1 MQRIPKFA
9 VMMVLTIFLF
19 VIMLAVF
26 STTNAAP
33 SAASSAILPATDE
46 IDKYIAVTFGDDADI
61 GDSFIGSN
69 AELGADRIVLSVTA
83 NGGCPGGYPNLV
95 SVFGSRWDTSTTP
108 DSIVGAATLFEGV
121 DFSSDVALTSDNGGF
136 KFDNSVLFARTGAM
150 GVMANPLKSASNSE
164 FEDTGGVTTDCSA
177 TVPLTLGNGVSGG
190 HSFTQLLTDLQAWK
204 TFLSGLA
211 TEYDIDA
218 NNVADYSNNP
228 ATNGTGGFR
237 TNYDA
242 FDTNN
247 DGVVVIDVDP
257 DSDPTKGDPFKVENI
272 DWVIEGAGDKLIVF
286 RLLEGSDMQVNNAS
300 ILMGAN
306 YAASSSAN
314 FINEIGIIF
323 LSYQEGSGSSD
334 SVFNAGS
341 NVILNGVAW
350 WDLNVVGEGGPTS
363 INTNLIYNN
372 SQGCGQLISQKVN
385 LQGARWSRC
394 SSMVTPEPAVIGDYV
409 WLDEN
414 GDGIQDAGESGIPNV
429 TIELQDGIC
438 TPGSNCPTT
447 TTDTNGRYLFT
458 NVISNTYTVVV
469 NTSTLPA
476 GLAAN
481 PTYDEDGGGDSS
493 SSATVTHGQEYSTA
507 DFGYNWVSPTD
518 SGTPPMGA
526 TGAIG
531 DRVWIDADGNGV
543 QDPGEAGLAGV
554 TVSLLT
560 DDNGDGVYGGAGDNS
575 ATTTT
580 TNEAGNYIF
589 DGLSPGS
596 YVVEVTSPVGY
607 TQTGDPDTTLDN
619 KTTDPVVLGP
629 GDVYLNADF
638 GYQPSGNSSAIGD
651 TIFLDTNG
659 DGNEDAG
666 ELGISG
672 VTVALL
678 DNSGNVIAT
687 TITDA
692 SGTYSFPGLPSGT
705 YTVWV
710 NDTTNILG
718 ELNQSSTPDN
728 SINGG
733 QPCGA
738 CNQQNTLTV
747 DGASDNANQDF
758 GYVPDS
764 HSSGDG
770 IIGDTIFLDSDGS
783 ATLDTGEGLEGVTV
797 RLYDSTGTHFLA
809 ATTTNKNGN
818 YYFGGLSDKLTYVV
832 KVDTSTLPN
841 GGVGMTNS
849 IDPDGG
855 NDSESSTNLSLATNG
870 IDLDQDFGYT
880 VTTPNTINGTVW
892 EDSDANGTLDE
903 AGTGI
908 SGVTVVLY
916 DNNGNVVASTV
927 TDSNGDYSFPGLPDG
942 TYSVDVTD
950 DNQVLDGFWHSDG
963 PNDGLNNN
971 SQDDPYTVTVSSGST
986 NDTADFGYYKDS
998 AGLGNLVWDDTNND
1012 GLQAGESGIFG
1023 VEVVLT
1029 ITYPNGDV
1037 VSMTTTTDSS
1047 GLYSFGSL
1055 LLDEN
1060 YNGSG
1065 TSPTY
1070 IISIVAQT
1078 ALTNY
1083 YGGVF
1088 YATTPNI
1095 GDGSNDSDDP
1105 HGVTALPIQGT
1116 VDDTFDFGFTLTP
1129 TAVNLQGIK
1138 VSLNPALPTVAL
1150 MFFAFLVV
1158 SIGTAVS
1165 LHHRKE

>member
-1 MQRIPKFA
+1 
-9 VMMVLTIFLF
+9 MMILTIFLF
-19 VIMLAVF
+19 VIMLVVF

-33 SAASSAILPATDE
+33 SAILPATDE
-46 IDKYIAVTFGDDADI
+46 IDKYVIITLGDDSNI
-61 GDSFIGSN
+61 GDSLIVSN
-69 AELGADRIVLSVTA
+69 SELGADHTVLSVPAASANCPA
-83 NGGCPGGYPNLV
+83 NGGFPNLA

-108 DSIVGAATLFEGV
+108 DSMVGAAALFEGV
-121 DFSSDVALTSDNGGF
+121 DFSGDAALTSNNGGV
-136 KFDNSVLFARTGAM
+136 KFDNSALFAPTGLM
-150 GVMANPLKSASNSE
+150 GIMANPLKSASNSV
-164 FEDTGGVTTDCSA
+164 FEDTGGITTDCSA
-177 TVPLTLGNGVSGG
+177 TVALTLGNGASGG
-190 HSFTQLLTDLQAWK
+190 HSFTQLLTDFQAWK

-218 NNVADYSNNP
+218 SNVDDYSNNM
-228 ATNGTGGFR
+228 ATNGIGGFR
-237 TNYDA
+237 INYDA

-247 DGVVVIDVDP
+247 DGVVVIDIDP
-257 DSDPTKGDPFKVENI
+257 ASDSAKDDPFKVENI

-286 RLLEGSDMQVNNAS
+286 RLLEGSNMEASNAS
-300 ILMGAN
+300 IMLETN
-306 YAASSSAN
+306 YAAASSTNS
-314 FINEIGIIF
+314 IRELGVIF
-323 LSYQEGSGSSD
+323 LSYQEGLLSPGSSD
-334 SVFNAGS
+334 TVFNAGS
-341 NVILNGVAW
+341 SVILNGVAW
-350 WDLNVVGEGGPTS
+350 WDLNVVGEGGPTNMNTS
-363 INTNLIYNN
+363 INYNN
-372 SQGCGQLISQKVN
+372 SQGCGQFVSQKVN
-385 LQGARWSRC
+385 LQNARWSRC
-394 SSMVTPEPAVIGDYV
+394 SGMVAPDPAVIGDYV

-438 TPGSNCPTT
+438 TPSSDCPTT

-493 SSATVTHGQEYSTA
+493 SSATVTHGQEYNTA

-518 SGTPPMGA
+518 SSTPPMGA

-531 DRVWIDADGNGV
+531 DRVWIDANGDGL

-560 DDNGDGVYGGAGDNS
+560 DDNDDGVYGGAGDNS

-596 YVVEVTSPVGY
+596 YVVEVTSPAGY

-638 GYQPSGNSSAIGD
+638 GYQPSGSSSTIGD

-666 ELGISG
+666 ELGIPG

-710 NDTTNILG
+710 NDTINVLG

-728 SINGG
+728 STNGG
-733 QPCGA
+733 QPCGT
-738 CNQQNTLTV
+738 CNQQNTITV
-747 DGASDNANQDF
+747 DGVSDNLNQDF

-770 IIGDTIFLDSDGS
+770 IIGDTIFLDRDGS
-783 ATLDTGEGLEGVTV
+783 TTLDTGEGLEGVTV
-797 RLYDSTGTHFLA
+797 GLYDSTGTHLL
-809 ATTTNKNGN
+809 ATTTTDENGN
-818 YYFGGLSDKLTYVV
+818 YYFGGLSDTLTYAV

-849 IDPDGG
+849 IDPNGG
-855 NDSESSTNLSLATNG
+855 NDSESSTNLALATNG

-880 VTTPNTINGTVW
+880 VTTPNTISGTVW
-892 EDSDANGTLDE
+892 EDNDADGTLNE

-908 SGVTVVLY
+908 SDVTVVLY

-950 DNQVLDGFWHSDG
+950 DDQVLDGFWHSDG

-986 NDTADFGYYKDS
+986 NDTADFGYYKDP
-998 AGLGNLVWDDTNND
+998 AGLGNLVWNDDNYD
-1012 GLQAGESGIFG
+1012 GLQAGESGIPD
-1023 VEVVLT
+1023 VEVMLT

-1037 VSMTTTTDSS
+1037 VSMMTTTDSS
-1047 GLYSFGSL
+1047 GFYSFGNL

-1070 IISIVAQT
+1070 IISIVGQT
-1078 ALTNY
+1078 VLTDY
-1083 YGGVF
+1083 YGGAVV
-1088 YATTPNI
+1088 YATKRNK

-1116 VDDTFDFGFTLTP
+1116 IDDTFDFGFTVNP
-1129 TAVNLQGIK
+1129 TAIHLQGIK
-1138 VSLNPALPTVAL
+1138 VGLNPALPTGAL
-1150 MFFAFLVV
+1150 MFFAFLVI

-1165 LHHRKE
+1165 IYHRKEYH